1 MRTLQRLNALSV
13 TSAKV
18 PGYFHDGGGLY
29 LQVARA
35 GSKSWVLRFS
45 IAGRRREMGLG
56 PCPEVSLAVARRLAA
71 EARSLVK
78 AGQDPIAA
86 RDAGRARQRL
96 DEARGIT
103 FDKAAELYIAA
114 NEAGW
119 RSDRHRNQWRAS
131 LATFAS
137 PVIGRMPVADIG
149 VPEVMRVVEPLWR
162 TKTETGS
169 RVRGRIERVLDW
181 AKVRGYRTDENPA
194 RWRGHLDKLLPAR
207 RKAQRV
213 QHHPAIAI
221 DDLPAVYAKLADL
234 DSMAA
239 RALRFVILTAA
250 RAGEVTGARWS
261 EIDMDARV
269 WTVPSDRIKAG
280 KTHRVPLSREA
291 MEILARVRKVATG
304 NLVFPG
310 WVTERPL
317 SHSAMLKVLKV
328 AGCGDAT
335 VHGFRST
342 FRDWAS
348 ERTHYPRDVAEMALA
363 HAIGD
368 QVEAAYRRGDLFER
382 RKLMMEEWA
391 TFVTATPSAK
401 LPADRQ
407 RVVSINERRRAD
419 LA

>member
-29 LQVARA
+29 LQVAPA

-56 PCPEVSLAVARRLAA
+56 PYPEVSLAAARKSAA
-71 EARSLVK
+71 DARSLVK
-78 AGQDPIAA
+78 AGQDPIAV

-96 DEARGIT
+96 EDARAIT
-103 FDKAAELYIAA
+103 FDQAAEQYIAA

-119 RSDRHRNQWRAS
+119 HNDRHRDQWRAS
-131 LATFAS
+131 LAAYAS

-149 VPEVMRVVEPLWR
+149 VTEVMRVVEPLWR

-181 AKVRGYRTDENPA
+181 AKVRGYRTGENPA
-194 RWRGHLDKLLPAR
+194 QWRGHLDKLLPAR
-207 RKAQRV
+207 RKV
-213 QHHPAIAI
+213 QKVKHHAAVAI
-221 DDLPAVYAKLADL
+221 DDLPVVYASLANL

-239 RALRFVILTAA
+239 RALRFTILTAA
-250 RAGEVTGARWS
+250 RAGEATGARWS
-261 EIDMDARV
+261 EIDMEARI

-280 KTHRVPLSREA
+280 KTHRVPLSHEA
-291 MEILARVRKVATG
+291 MEILTRVRKVATG

-310 WVTERPL
+310 RATERPL

-391 TFVTATPSAK
+391 TFVTTTPSAR
-401 LPADRQ
+401 LRADRQ

>member
-1 MRTLQRLNALSV
+1 MQQPDRRPLS
-13 TSAKV
+13 A
-18 PGYFHDGGGLY
+18 H
-29 LQVARA
+29 
-35 GSKSWVLRFS
+35 
-45 IAGRRREMGLG
+45 
-56 PCPEVSLAVARRLAA
+56 
-71 EARSLVK
+71 SLVRVGK
-78 AGQDPIAA
+78 DPIAA
-86 RDAGRARQRL
+86 RDAERARQRL
-96 DEARGIT
+96 EDARAIT
-103 FDKAAELYIAA
+103 FDQAADQYIAA
-114 NEAGW
+114 NEPGW
-119 RSDRHRNQWRAS
+119 RNDTHRGQWRTS

-137 PVIGRMPVADIG
+137 PVIGKMPVADIG
-149 VPEVMRVVEPLWR
+149 VTEVMRVLEPLWR
-162 TKTETGS
+162 EKTETGS

-181 AKVRGYRTDENPA
+181 AKVRGYRTGENPA
-194 RWRGHLDKLLPAR
+194 QWRGHLDKLLPAR
-207 RKAQRV
+207 RKV
-213 QHHPAIAI
+213 QKVKHHAAVAI
-221 DDLPAVYAKLADL
+221 DDLPVVYASLADL
-234 DSMAA
+234 NSMTAL
-239 RALRFVILTAA
+239 ALRFVILTAA

-261 EIDMDARV
+261 EIDMEAKV

-291 MEILARVRKVATG
+291 MEILTRVRASATSTF
-304 NLVFPG
+304 VFPG
-310 WVTERPL
+310 RVTGRPL

-391 TFVTATPSAK
+391 TFVLTTPSAK
-401 LPADRQ
+401 
-407 RVVSINERRRAD
+407 VVSIGNRRRGD